1 MRWILP
7 LLVLGLFIMTAAR
20 ATDVLC
26 GVNGCVERHH
36 DASRERDYYGDR
48 DDRVTS
54 TMTTA
59 TSGIIRAIAPMSAV

>member
-7 LLVLGLFIMTAAR
+7 LLVLGLFIMTATR

-36 DASRERDYYGDR
+36 DASAA
-48 DDRVTS
+48 S
-54 TMTTA
+54 AITTA
-59 TSGIIRAIAPMSAV
+59 TAMTASPRL